1 MMADVT
7 VNVPAKGAQPEVAT
21 AGKTTIE
28 DGVVA
33 KIAGIAARDVT
44 GVYALGG
51 GTARAIGAIRDALNS
66 TDLTQGIGVEVGRSR
81 SRST

>member
-1 MMADVT
+1 MSNIQPSASGKSTGPV
-7 VNVPAKGAQPEVAT
+7 VAAQRSAG

-33 KIAGIAARDVT
+33 KIAGIAAREVS

-51 GTARAIGAIRDALNS
+51 GAARAIGAIREVLN
-66 TDLTQGIGVEVGRSR
+66 
-81 SRST
+81 